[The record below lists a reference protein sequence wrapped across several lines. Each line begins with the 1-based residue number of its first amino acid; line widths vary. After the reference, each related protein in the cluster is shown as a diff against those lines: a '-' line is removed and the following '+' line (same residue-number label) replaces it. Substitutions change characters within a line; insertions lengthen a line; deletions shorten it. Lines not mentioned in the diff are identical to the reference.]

1 MVSAEEQPP
10 SRKDIAVSER
20 AASRFT
26 ELVEIMAR
34 LRGQNGCPWDRQQTH
49 ESLKPYLV
57 EEAYE
62 VLEAIDEQ
70 EAAKLCE
77 ELGDLTL
84 QVVFHAQLAEEAG
97 AFAIAD
103 VLAAICEKLKR
114 RHPHVFGDVVAETA
128 QEVLFNWE
136 QIKQT
141 ERRGLQGKASLLDGV
156 PRELPALLRAH
167 RLQEKASRVGFDWS
181 EAREVLLKVEE
192 EMSELRA
199 AMDSQAPERVEAE
212 LGDLLFALVNL
223 GRFLAVNPEE
233 ALRKTIA
240 RFIRRFQFIEEALA
254 RRGQTPDKVTLQE
267 MDALWEQAKAQERTS
282 ETP

>member
-10 SRKDIAVSER
+10 SRKDIAVSAR
-20 AASRFT
+20 AAARFT

-49 ESLKPYLV
+49 GSLKPYLV

-70 EAAKLCE
+70 DAAKLCE

-141 ERRGLQGKASLLDGV
+141 ERRRLQGKASLLDGV

-192 EMSELRA
+192 EMAELRA

-240 RFIRRFQFIEEALA
+240 RFIRRFQYIEEALA

-267 MDALWEQAKAQERTS
+267 MDALWEQAKAQEG
-282 ETP
+282 